1 MKGIKN
7 EKTDGKIYQAHG
19 LKESILTKWLYTQG
33 NLQIQL
39 NTYHITKDILHRIR
53 TVHFKICKEA
63 QEYITFI
70 SIFWVYLT
78 WKMYL
83 VKYVFSPTEIIWFYI
98 SFY

>member
-53 TVHFKICKEA
+53 TEHFEICCRNTKRLWIA
-63 QEYITFI
+63 KAI
-70 SIFWVYLT
+70 L
-78 WKMYL
+78 KR
-83 VKYVFSPTEIIWFYI
+83 KKTELEE
-98 SFY
+98 SGSLA